1 MFGNFADEVEE
12 NIERENEIE
21 VNTNLIIPSF
31 EKSKH
36 FMTSL
41 FEQRLL
47 EYEAKNQ
54 AIEDAS
60 FNRTFVRVSN
70 LSGGGCL
77 RERYYDLLKE
87 DLNHNI
93 QSEHINPNMQNVLR
107 TTLGNKLHDFIQEL
121 LENDL
126 HGVEERVYD
135 NEYKVTGKP
144 DGLYKDSV
152 FEIKTVGLSV
162 FNEVVRKGIP
172 KESHVKQVHWYM
184 RMLGLKKAIIF
195 YVNRN
200 IDLFFG
206 TVDSFSMWD
215 NIAQQKVWRE
225 RNLEE
230 CIKTFEINFNE
241 DIMDNEIRKVKD
253 FWSRYEIA
261 VENERISTKMFN
273 GEDLLDGEKLSKEKP
288 PPKISTDYICNTCK
302 YLKHCRG

>member
-1 MFGNFADEVEE
+1 MFGNFNEE
-12 NIERENEIE
+12 TNIEKEDEII
-21 VNTNLIIPSF
+21 TSNLILPSF
-31 EKSKH
+31 DKVKH
-36 FMTSL
+36 EITTL
-41 FEQRLL
+41 FETRLL
-47 EYEAKNQ
+47 DYESKNQ
-54 AIEDAS
+54 QMEDSS
-60 FNRTFVRVSN
+60 FNRNYVRVSN

-77 RERYYDLLKE
+77 RERYYDLISE
-87 DLNHNI
+87 NI
-93 QSEHINPNMQNVLR
+93 QEIKSEYIKPNMQNVLR

-135 NEYKVTGKP
+135 HEYKVTGKP

-162 FNEVVRKGIP
+162 FNEVVRKGVP

-215 NIAQQKVWRE
+215 NIAQQQVWRD

-230 CIKTFEINFNE
+230 CIKTFTINFNQ
-241 DIMDNEIRKVKD
+241 DIMDNEIKKVES
-253 FWSRYEIA
+253 FWERYAIA
-261 VENERISTKMFN
+261 QQNVINEKN
-273 GEDLLDGEKLSKEKP
+273 GDKLLKEKP
-288 PPKISTDYICNTCK
+288 PPKISTDYICNNCK